1 MIKMPQGANTDT
13 IKVDGAKPNQKFE
26 ICFAQNH
33 SSQPFFQK
41 IPHLRTLKQILHNLK
56 WKAKKNVEKHTFE
69 EIL

>member
-41 IPHLRTLKQILHNLK
+41 IPHSRTLKQILHNLK
-56 WKAKKNVEKHTFE
+56 
-69 EIL
+69 